1 MKFQSAGL
9 ESVHNELSFGPF
21 GFYACNCLQIRT
33 KDEGL
38 KPFDLNVAQDFLDEI
53 LEDQLRTTGRVRVII
68 LKGRQQGISTYVQG
82 RFIRKVTTTEGLRAF
97 ILTHEQGATETLFGM
112 AQRFVDHLPE
122 MMRPHLGQSNA
133 KALNFDLL
141 DSGYGVGTAGNKA
154 VGRSQT
160 IQLFHGSEVAFWP
173 NAEEHAKG
181 ILQAVPKA
189 PGTEIILES
198 TAQGIGNYFYQI
210 WKQAELGLSDFAAI
224 FIPWFWQ
231 KEYCTTPP
239 DDFSLTSD
247 EAELVAQYDLSEG
260 QIYWRRQ
267 KIIELSSGS
276 DQASGE
282 IAFKQEYPL
291 NAAEAFQYSG
301 GDTLISARDCMRA
314 RKRAVPGNGDLVVG
328 VDPSYGKDRFAVV
341 RRQGSRMYGP
351 ETYVGSDVATFSQ
364 RVSICIDILTTEDP
378 IAGKRPDH
386 LILDWAVG
394 ADIADELVRLGYT
407 NVRTVK
413 FSEKAQQPHRYRNR
427 RQEIYGR
434 LVQWL
439 MDPDFPVQIPDDDEF
454 QADLCATP
462 YQYNPVSEAK
472 ELARKEFIRQEFG
485 FSPDLADAAA
495 LTFAF
500 RLNNQPQPVSRKPRP
515 VPILSKR

>member
-1 MKFQSAGL
+1 MHQAVNLQSQ
-9 ESVHNELSFGPF
+9 HNELCFGPF
-21 GFYACNCLQIRT
+21 DYYSHNCLVIRT

-38 KPFDLNVAQDFLDEI
+38 QQFELNVAQEFLDEI
-53 LEDQLRTTGRVRVII
+53 LEAQLRYTGRVRVII

-82 RFIRKVTTTEGLRAF
+82 RFIRKVTTKEGLRAF
-97 ILTHEQGATETLFGM
+97 ILTHEQGATEALFGM
-112 AQRFVDHLPE
+112 AQRFVDYLPE
-122 MMRPHLGQSNA
+122 LMRPHLGQSNA
-133 KALNFDLL
+133 KALYFDRL

-198 TAQGIGNYFYQI
+198 TAQGVGNYFYQI
-210 WKQAELGLSDFAAI
+210 WKQAELGLSEFAAV

-231 KEYCTTPP
+231 KEYYSTPP
-239 DDFSLTSD
+239 DDFTLTTD
-247 EAELVAQYDLSEG
+247 EAELMEQYGLSKG

-276 DQASGE
+276 DQSSGE

-301 GDTLISARDCMRA
+301 GDTLIRAEDCMRA
-314 RKRAVPGNGDLVVG
+314 RKRQVQGTGPLIVG
-328 VDPSYGKDRFAVV
+328 VDPSYGKDRFAVI
-341 RRQGSRMYGP
+341 RRQGQRIYGP
-351 ETYVGSDVATFSQ
+351 ETYVGSDVADFNQ
-364 RVSICIDILTTEDP
+364 RLSICVDILTTEDP
-378 IAGKRPDH
+378 VAGMMPEYMN
-386 LILDWAVG
+386 IDWAVG
-394 ADIADELVRLGYT
+394 AEIADELRRLGFS
-407 NVRTVK
+407 NVRTVN
-413 FSEKAQQPHRYRNR
+413 FSEKAQEKHRYRNR

-434 LVQWL
+434 MSGWL
-439 MDPDFPVQIPDDDEF
+439 IDPDFPAQIPDSDEF

-462 YQYNPVSEAK
+462 YRYNPTSEQK
-472 ELARKEFIRQEFG
+472 ELQRKEFIRQEFG

-500 RLNNQPQPVSRKPRP
+500 RLNPTERRIPRKPKP
-515 VPILSKR
+515 VPILSRR